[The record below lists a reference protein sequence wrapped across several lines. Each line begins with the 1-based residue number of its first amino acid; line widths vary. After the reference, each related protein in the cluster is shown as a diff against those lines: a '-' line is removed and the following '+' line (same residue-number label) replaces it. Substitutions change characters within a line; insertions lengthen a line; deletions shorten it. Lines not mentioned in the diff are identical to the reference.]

1 MKNNKEVKLDNEQVC
16 SDAAIV
22 GVDLAKASFK
32 ASLNGSVR
40 SFANNEKGIEQML
53 SWAKAK
59 SKQDKL
65 LVAYESTGTVSRPFT
80 MQLIERDTAWVCLF
94 PPALKAFAR
103 SIGKQVKTDKQ
114 DARIIEEYAGNLRT
128 LGRLRT
134 NTYVTQTILIL
145 QEIESTVD
153 FIKKQIKTVKNSL
166 QAEKLL
172 QENAE
177 TLRIILRTL
186 EQQKEETIERSMRII
201 RANKKLY
208 ELYQL
213 YLREPG
219 VGKELARCLVVCM
232 PELGHC
238 RGSQIAALVGVSPV
252 ERSSGKMDA
261 ARHIHGGRVQVRNMF
276 YAATVSIYRC
286 KDCEAKRFLER
297 MLRAGKPTRVALIAT
312 AHKILRILNAKAWK
326 QMQGIPIIE

>member
-1 MKNNKEVKLDNEQVC
+1 MPNEIKIKLEKEQES

-59 SKQDKL
+59 SKQENL

-114 DARIIEEYAGNLRT
+114 DARIIEEYAGNLRS

-134 NTYVTQTILIL
+134 NTYVTRTILIL
-145 QEIESTVD
+145 REIESTVD
-153 FIKKQIKTVKNSL
+153 FIKRQIKTVKNSL
-166 QAEKLL
+166 QAKKLL

-177 TLRIILRTL
+177 TLKTILSTL
-186 EQQKEETIERSMRII
+186 EQQKEQTIERSMRII
-201 RANKKLY
+201 KADK
-208 ELYQL
+208 
-213 YLREPG
+213 
-219 VGKELARCLVVCM
+219 
-232 PELGHC
+232 
-238 RGSQIAALVGVSPV
+238 
-252 ERSSGKMDA
+252 SST
-261 ARHIHGGRVQVRNMF
+261 N
-276 YAATVSIYRC
+276 ATNSTS
-286 KDCEAKRFLER
+286 ESLE
-297 MLRAGKPTRVALIAT
+297 
-312 AHKILRILNAKAWK
+312 
-326 QMQGIPIIE
+326 